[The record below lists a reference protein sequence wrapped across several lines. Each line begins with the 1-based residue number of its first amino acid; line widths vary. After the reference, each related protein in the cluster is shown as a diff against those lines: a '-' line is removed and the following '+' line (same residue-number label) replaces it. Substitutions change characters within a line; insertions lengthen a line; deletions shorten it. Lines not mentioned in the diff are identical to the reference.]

1 MISGIIQARTGS
13 SRLPNKIMMELGGGT
28 VLEHLVK
35 QIRASDM
42 LEQYILTT
50 SDHPRDDVLAVHAE
64 TIGLHVYRGDEQ
76 KIMSRLKNAAVKFN
90 AGIVVRLLGDCPLSD
105 PEMIDSYV
113 EKIQS
118 EPDLDMV
125 TNQNPHSFPD
135 GYDISVIRL
144 PALQRLCM
152 EFDANGQDEH
162 MSGFWKPES
171 GYKVLNMTAPE
182 NYFSRFRMTLDYAE
196 DLDAIRRAVDGLQ
209 GGGRV
214 LYLRDVVAYL
224 EAHPEIVA
232 INGKYL
238 P

>member
-35 QIRASDM
+35 QVRASDM
-42 LEQYILTT
+42 LEQYILAT
-50 SDHPRDDVLAVHAE
+50 SDHPRDDVLAAHAE
-64 TIGLHVYRGDEQ
+64 TIGLHVYRGNEQ

-144 PALQRLCM
+144 PALQRLCA
-152 EFDANGQDEH
+152 EFNVNGQEEH
-162 MSGFWKPES
+162 MSGFWKPGS
-171 GYKVLNMTAPE
+171 DYKVVNMTTPE

-196 DLDAIRRAVDGLQ
+196 DLDAIRRVVDGLQ

-214 LYLRDVVAYL
+214 LYLRDVVEYL

>member
-35 QIRASDM
+35 QMRASKT
-42 LEQYILTT
+42 LQQYVLAT
-50 SDHPRDDVLAVHAE
+50 SDHPRDDILAAHAE
-64 TIGLHVYRGDEQ
+64 KIGLHVYRGDEQ
-76 KIMSRLKNAAVKFN
+76 KIMTRLKNAAVKFN

-113 EKIQS
+113 MKIQS
-118 EPDLDMV
+118 GSGLDMV

-144 PALQRLCM
+144 PALQRLCA

-162 MSGFWKPES
+162 LSGFWKPGS
-171 GYKVLNMTAPE
+171 GYKVLNMTAPM
-182 NYFSRFRMTLDYAE
+182 NYFARFRMTLDYAE
-196 DLDAIRRAVDGLQ
+196 DLDAIRRVVDGLQ
-209 GGGRV
+209 GNGKV
-214 LYLRDVVAYL
+214 LYLRDVVSYL
-224 EAHPEIVA
+224 EAHPEAVA
-232 INGKYL
+232 PNRKYL